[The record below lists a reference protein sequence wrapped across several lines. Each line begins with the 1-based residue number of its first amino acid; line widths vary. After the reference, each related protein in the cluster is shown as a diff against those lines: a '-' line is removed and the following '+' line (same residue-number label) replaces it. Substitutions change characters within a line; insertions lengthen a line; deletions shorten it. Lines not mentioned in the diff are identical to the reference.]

1 MEFLARAKESLKP
14 NGVIIIKDNMA
25 RQGCKLDPIDSSII
39 RHLDIM
45 KSIIQKAG
53 LTILDVEKQEGFP
66 EVIVPVWMI
75 AMRWPYEWKR
85 SFYSHFRLHALI
97 YSIHSIVKMHR
108 MFNSIWLS

>member
-1 MEFLARAKESLKP
+1 MEFLMSAKESLRP

-53 LTILDVEKQEGFP
+53 LSILDVEKQEGFP
-66 EVIVPVWMI
+66 EAIVPVWMI
-75 AMRWPYEWKR
+75 AM
-85 SFYSHFRLHALI
+85 H
-97 YSIHSIVKMHR
+97 
-108 MFNSIWLS
+108 